1 MNLAGDANDR
11 LIDSAAAGDT
21 RAMGELFA
29 QCRDRLRMLVRLR
42 MDRRV
47 QGRVDPSDILQ
58 ETFLEASQRIGEF
71 ARKKPMPF
79 FLWLRFLTAQR
90 LIIAHR
96 RHLGAQMRDAAA
108 EVSLYARPMPEA
120 TSVSL
125 AAQLLGNFT
134 SPDQAAVR
142 AEMQLKLQQAL
153 NEMEPMDREV
163 LAMRHFEQL
172 SNGETAQA
180 LGISKTAASNRYVR
194 ALARLRDIMEGM
206 GLMPE

>member
-1 MNLAGDANDR
+1 MNRPDDGNDG
-11 LIDSAAAGDT
+11 LIESAAAGDT

-96 RHLGAQMRDAAA
+96 RHLGAQMRDAAG

-194 ALARLRDIMEGM
+194 ALARLRDIMAGM